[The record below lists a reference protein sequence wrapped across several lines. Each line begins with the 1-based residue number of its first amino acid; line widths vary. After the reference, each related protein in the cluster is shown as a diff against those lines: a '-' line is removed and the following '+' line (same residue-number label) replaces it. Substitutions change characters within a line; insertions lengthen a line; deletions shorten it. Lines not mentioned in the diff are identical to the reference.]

1 MFKAFKEKLGNVL
14 SKFTK
19 EVEQEEIVEEVTV
32 DSKVDSKKEVV
43 KKPSVV
49 KKTKVK
55 EEVVVEEPV
64 IEEEVVEEPVEE
76 KKGFFSKLKEQITT
90 TSLSE
95 EKFEDLFWDLE
106 IMLMENNMAQEVI
119 DKIKQDLKETLTSKR
134 IQRDTK
140 KLIEETLQN
149 SLREI
154 LSVPKID
161 LDAKIKS
168 KKPFIISMIGVN
180 GSGKTT
186 TLAKLIHKLK
196 KDYSIV
202 VAASDTFRA
211 AAIQQLEEHTT
222 KLGVKLIKHDYKS
235 DPTAVAFDAIKH
247 AESKGLD
254 VVIIDTAG
262 RLHSND
268 NLMNELKK
276 LDRVCKP
283 DFKIFVGESITGND
297 CVEQAKVYNEMV
309 GIDAIILSKV
319 DVDEK
324 GGAAISISKVTGKS
338 IIFIGTGQN
347 YDDLEEFDPEK
358 VLETIGF

>member
-1 MFKAFKEKLGNVL
+1 MFKALKEKLGNVL

-19 EVEQEEIVEEVTV
+19 DVEQEEEI
-32 DSKVDSKKEVV
+32 
-43 KKPSVV
+43 
-49 KKTKVK
+49 
-55 EEVVVEEPV
+55 
-64 IEEEVVEEPVEE
+64 IEEEVVEKPAKKLADSKKKEVKEKVKQTTVKEE
-76 KKGFFSKLKEQITT
+76 IDVLEEVDEIKEDKGFFSKLKEKITT
-90 TSLSE
+90 TTLSE

-134 IQRDTK
+134 VQRSSTK
-140 KLIEETLQN
+140 KIIEETLQN

-186 TLAKLIHKLK
+186 SLAKLIHLLQK
-196 KDYSIV
+196 KYSVV

-235 DPTAVAFDAIKH
+235 DPSAVAFDAIKH
-247 AESKGLD
+247 AESKGIDIVL
-254 VVIIDTAG
+254 IDTAG

-283 DFKIFVGESITGND
+283 DIKIFVGESITGND
-297 CVEQAKVYNEMV
+297 CTEQARIYNEMI
-309 GIDAIILSKV
+309 GIDGIILSKV

-324 GGAAISISKVTGKS
+324 GGAAISISKVTGKP
-338 IIFIGTGQN
+338 IMFIGTGQT
-347 YDDLEEFDPEK
+347 YGDLEEFDPEK
-358 VLETIGF
+358 VLDSLGLN